1 MQGYFVSPKDPNDI
15 HQCKMG
21 DPALPNGQQDS
32 SSCPGGNV
40 TKAAKL
46 DCIVNEKKQLI
57 SATDNKV
64 TPACKAAVGALC
76 GRPYSGDG
84 AQACSKCCK
93 DQERK
98 PDGTL
103 CDANYYHQSSDNT
116 CLKCEKTSAKWLI
129 AGTTVVAVMLAPILL
144 KVAEAVKHAGALQ
157 GQCCPPIQPCQRQQM
172 PNHRRMLA
180 GCPYQCFHAIT
191 VHLPDRPDH
200 EPGQLFPVSRLIQAF
215 ESALAAHIQAVY
227 SRVRPVLVRDPHP

>member
-57 SATDNKV
+57 SATDNTV

-103 CDANYYHQSSDNT
+103 CDANYYHQSSVNT

-129 AGTTVVAVMLAPILL
+129 AGMCRSCAQIGVSGHTPLL
-144 KVAEAVKHAGALQ
+144 KRGVERLIDIGVL
-157 GQCCPPIQPCQRQQM
+157 R
-172 PNHRRMLA
+172 
-180 GCPYQCFHAIT
+180 
-191 VHLPDRPDH
+191 
-200 EPGQLFPVSRLIQAF
+200 EFPVGWKGTRCPCSRG
-215 ESALAAHIQAVY
+215 
-227 SRVRPVLVRDPHP
+227 